1 MFFFVFILLSI
12 SILMRFILIFLFFST
27 RVFSQSENFQKGVQF
42 FDTKEWPKSKEYFLK
57 AVKYDY
63 ANYKAIEYL
72 GDIAAYTKKWDEA
85 LGYYKVLVTNFDTNA
100 LYNFKY
106 GGVLAYKAQASN
118 KFKAL
123 TLVGDIKKHLHK
135 AALLDTTHIET
146 RWALV
151 QLYTSLPKI
160 VGGSESQSKKYAN
173 QLLKI
178 SKVDGYLALGY
189 VNENNNKPE
198 NAEKFYKKALA
209 VGRSEH
215 TYKKLSSFYEKTNQ
229 PQKALNN
236 YEIAYADL
244 QRNHL
249 NYLFGKVSAV
259 YNISLEMGLVY
270 LKRYIKNFTEKDG
283 VPISWANY
291 RIAQIYRHKDDK
303 RNAYNFIQKALNENP
318 NLEGALTEKKLILMM
333 K

>member
-1 MFFFVFILLSI
+1 
-12 SILMRFILIFLFFST
+12 
-27 RVFSQSENFQKGVQF
+27 
-42 FDTKEWPKSKEYFLK
+42 
-57 AVKYDY
+57 
-63 ANYKAIEYL
+63 
-72 GDIAAYTKKWDEA
+72 
-85 LGYYKVLVTNFDTNA
+85 
-100 LYNFKY
+100 
-106 GGVLAYKAQASN
+106 
-118 KFKAL
+118 
-123 TLVGDIKKHLHK
+123 
-135 AALLDTTHIET
+135 
-146 RWALV
+146 V

-160 VGGSESQSKKYAN
+160 VGGSESQSKIYAN

-198 NAEKFYKKALA
+198 SAEKLYKKALA

-236 YEIAYADL
+236 YEMAYADL

-249 NYLFGKVSAV
+249 NYLFGKISAV

>member
-1 MFFFVFILLSI
+1 MKLFF
-12 SILMRFILIFLFFST
+12 IFLFFSNIL
-27 RVFSQSENFQKGVQF
+27 FSQSENYNRGVRF
-42 FDTKEWPKSKEYFLK
+42 FENKQWSKSKQYFLK
-57 AVKYDY
+57 EVKNNS
-63 ANYKAIEYL
+63 ANFKAIEYL
-72 GDIAAYTKKWDEA
+72 GDIAAHTKRWDEA
-85 LGYYKVLVTNFDTNA
+85 LGFYKVLVTNFNTNA

-106 GGVLAYKAQASN
+106 GGVLAYKAQASS
-118 KFKAL
+118 KLKAL
-123 TLVGDIKKHLHK
+123 TLVSDIKKYLHR
-135 AALLDTTHIET
+135 AALLDSTHIET

-151 QLYTSLPKI
+151 QLYTSLPRI
-160 VGGSESQSKKYAN
+160 VGGSESQSKIYAN

-189 VNENNNKPE
+189 VNESNNKPE
-198 NAEKFYKKALA
+198 IAEKFYKKAIA
-209 VGRSEH
+209 VGKSEY

-236 YEIAYADL
+236 YKMAYADL

-249 NYLFGKVSAV
+249 NYLLGKVSAV
-259 YNISLEMGLVY
+259 YNISLEMGLIY
-270 LKRYIKNFTEKDG
+270 LKRYIKDFSEKDG

-303 RNAYNFIQKALNENP
+303 RNAYNFIQKALNESP
-318 NLEGALTEKKLILMM
+318 DLEGALTEKKLILMM